1 MTQSIYGL
9 ASLAAI
15 SLAFPL
21 SGAEYRITGPHPNGN
36 LSVYLIHGPNRTPR
50 HFLTLQEALAQKK
63 AVVFETGRVNELAIQ
78 NLSQTEDVYVQSGD
92 IVKGGQQDRTL
103 KDDLIIPSNSGKVSI
118 SSFCV
123 EHGRWSQR
131 GAETITRFESSSQ
144 AVATREVKIAMNL
157 AADQSEVWSKVAE
170 TQRKLSSRVG
180 GAVAAP
186 ASPSSFMLSLE
197 SPRLQKPVEDHIR
210 ALTALGTS
218 SPDVVG
224 YAFAVNGKLSSADVY
239 ASNDMFRKQWAKLL
253 RSSAVEAIAD
263 SGAGKPPSPP
273 TIDAVRTFLAGADKG
288 NSTIH
293 DLTPRTRRVTR
304 ETDREALFET
314 RDRAQ
319 SDGWIHR
326 SYLVK

>member
-1 MTQSIYGL
+1 MNKAIYGL
-9 ASLAAI
+9 AAFAAI

-21 SGAEYRITGPHPNGN
+21 SGAEYRITGPHVNGN

-50 HFLTLQEALAQKK
+50 HFLTLQEALEQKK

-78 NLSQTEDVYVQSGD
+78 NLSQTEDIYVQSGD

-103 KDDLIIPSNSGKVSI
+103 KDDLIIPSGSGKVSI

-131 GAETITRFESSSQ
+131 GRETAGRFDSSSQ
-144 AVATREVKIAMNL
+144 AVATREVKKAMKL
-157 AADQSEVWSKVAE
+157 SADQSEVWSKVAE
-170 TQRKLSSRVG
+170 TQRKLSLSVG
-180 GAVAAP
+180 GSVAAP

-197 SPRLQKPVEDHIR
+197 SPSLQRPVADHIR
-210 ALTALGTS
+210 ALTALGTAS
-218 SPDVVG
+218 LDVVG
-224 YAFAVNGKLSSADVY
+224 YAFAVNGKLSSADIY
-239 ASNDMFRKQWAKLL
+239 ATNDMFRKQWAKLL
-253 RSSAVEAIAD
+253 RSSAVEAIAERA
-263 SGAGKPPSPP
+263 SGTPPPPPS
-273 TIDAVRTFLAGADKG
+273 IDALRGFLAGADQG
-288 NSTIH
+288 NSTSN
-293 DLTPRTRRVTR
+293 DLTPRTRRVTK

-319 SDGWIHR
+319 SDAWIHR